1 MSARSV
7 GRYDEG
13 VSHVQAALSDPPS
26 TRPSARPSQAPLFTT
41 EDVEREIRRL
51 FGDDDGMLVVNV
63 AGGGDGAD
71 DTYRQLMESL
81 CFHYGSSEALGT
93 SVVSPPDPQTLAKAL
108 RVLARPD
115 LQRRAMD
122 RLLSAFG
129 YRLIEPLRAFLD
141 AGPEGAVMAELVAV
155 RERIVDDVARLGVTP
170 ETQRILRDDVERLL
184 TDDYLT
190 MLAENEER
198 VQQPRVRALAQHIL
212 SLLGEL
218 FHRALQSWP
227 ANADRIAHAVTRSIG
242 PQARLRELPRLVR
255 DHIVAGIEEFLWV
268 ETSVELEGALGPLF
282 ATHADMV
289 TEPPPLDRALYREL
303 AEGCWQ
309 LIAEHG

>member
-1 MSARSV
+1 MPHLEP
-7 GRYDEG
+7 GFT
-13 VSHVQAALSDPPS
+13 VSPS
-26 TRPSARPSQAPLFTT
+26 TRPSARPSARPSPPLFTS
-41 EDVEREIRRL
+41 EDVQREIRRL
-51 FGDDDGMLVVNV
+51 FGDDDGMLIVNV
-63 AGGGDGAD
+63 TGGGEGAA
-71 DTYRQLMESL
+71 DTYRELMESL
-81 CFHYGSSEALGT
+81 RFHYGSTEAL
-93 SVVSPPDPQTLAKAL
+93 SASIVSAPDADTLAKAL

-129 YRLIEPLRAFLD
+129 HRLIEPLRAFLD
-141 AGPEGAVMAELVAV
+141 PGPEGAVMAELVAV
-155 RERIVDDVARLGVTP
+155 RERIFEDVARLGVTP

-184 TDDYLT
+184 TEDYLA

-212 SLLGEL
+212 RLLGDL

-227 ANADRIAHAVTRSIG
+227 DHADRIAHAVTRRIG
-242 PQARLRELPRLVR
+242 HEVRLRELPRLVR
-255 DHIVAGIEEFLWV
+255 DHLVASLEEFLWV

-282 ATHADMV
+282 AMHADV
-289 TEPPPLDRALYREL
+289 LIQPPPLDRALYREL

-309 LIAEHG
+309 LVADHG